1 MPQHARGIVEIG
13 SEILLQADIALLRA
27 EIVAHEIGDLGRE
40 DLAQQKAAEIAQ
52 SHPDL
57 SPTVF
62 QPNGRGPFLVTLG
75 GPMTREDAFA
85 FSGKAKREGM
95 PKDIYAQNYRRSEN

>member
-1 MPQHARGIVEIG
+1 MLTGDSRGHWRV
-13 SEILLQADIALLRA
+13 IAFTYS
-27 EIVAHEIGDLGRE
+27 RE
-40 DLAQQKAAEIAQ
+40 DQAQQKAAEIAQ

-57 SPTVF
+57 NPTVF

-95 PKDIYAQNYRRSEN
+95 PKDIYAQNYRRSRELGES